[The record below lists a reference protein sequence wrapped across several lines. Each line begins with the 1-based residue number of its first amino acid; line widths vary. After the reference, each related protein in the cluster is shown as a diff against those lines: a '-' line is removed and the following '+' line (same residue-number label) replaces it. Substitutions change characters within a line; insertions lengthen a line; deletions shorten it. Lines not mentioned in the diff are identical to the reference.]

1 MKLTRLSQN
10 NSQQNP
16 NNKCQNLS
24 NPNQKFTKKDS
35 RSCHANALQPNWYF
49 LIRKCINQGSQREA
63 LVLYNQ
69 IRCKRTYILGLVPL
83 ILKACA
89 SVSMIK
95 NGKCLHAEA
104 VKNGVDF
111 DVVIGTS
118 LVDMYAKS
126 GDINVVTWNAM
137 IGGYVRNGD
146 MKSASVLFEKM
157 SSRTAVTWIEMI
169 DGFARS
175 GDLVTARCIFDQVP
189 PQLKDVVTWTVMVDG
204 YTSKGQMVDSRVLFE
219 EMPERN
225 FFAWSSM
232 ISGYCKIG
240 HVKEARA
247 IFDLVPIRN
256 LVNWNSLICGYA
268 QNRFCEEALKA
279 FRKMQAD
286 GFEPDEVTVVSI
298 LSAIA
303 QLGLLDV
310 GKDVHQLVYDKG
322 IKLNQFV
329 MNASVDMYAK
339 CDMYAKWMTSK
350 NSACWNAM
358 ITGCAIHGQCKEAL
372 DFFRRMEKSIEKPDE
387 ITFLSVLSACAHG
400 GFIEKRGLATSIM
413 HYGCVRMPIK
423 PNDAVWGALVGA
435 CRVHFDMDMVKRVM
449 EDVNRQDRGVD
460 SGNDPHYVLLSNI
473 YVASDCWGKAER
485 MRMLMVNQGLLKTPG
500 RSSVMLV
507 NTEE

>member
-1 MKLTRLSQN
+1 MPAR
-10 NSQQNP
+10 
-16 NNKCQNLS
+16 
-24 NPNQKFTKKDS
+24 
-35 RSCHANALQPNWYF
+35 
-49 LIRKCINQGSQREA
+49 
-63 LVLYNQ
+63 
-69 IRCKRTYILGLVPL
+69 
-83 ILKACA
+83 
-89 SVSMIK
+89 
-95 NGKCLHAEA
+95 
-104 VKNGVDF
+104 
-111 DVVIGTS
+111 
-118 LVDMYAKS
+118 
-126 GDINVVTWNAM
+126 NVVTWNAM

-204 YTSKGQMVDSRVLFE
+204 YTSKGQMAVVRVLFE

-310 GKDVHQLVYDKG
+310 GKYVRQLVYDKG

-329 MNASVDMYAK
+329 MNALVDMYAK
-339 CDMYAKWMTSK
+339 CDMYAK
-350 NSACWNAM
+350 
-358 ITGCAIHGQCKEAL
+358 
-372 DFFRRMEKSIEKPDE
+372 F
-387 ITFLSVLSACAHG
+387 
-400 GFIEKRGLATSIM
+400 
-413 HYGCVRMPIK
+413 
-423 PNDAVWGALVGA
+423 WGALVGA

-460 SGNDPHYVLLSNI
+460 SGNNPHYVLLSNI

-507 NTEE
+507 NAEE